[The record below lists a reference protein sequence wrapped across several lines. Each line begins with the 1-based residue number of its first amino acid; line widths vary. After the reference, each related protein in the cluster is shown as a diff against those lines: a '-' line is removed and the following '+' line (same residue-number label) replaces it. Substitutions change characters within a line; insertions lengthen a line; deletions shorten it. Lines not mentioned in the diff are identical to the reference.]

1 MSCGIGFAG
10 RDPITGESILAPVGK
25 GCQRG
30 GKVRRKKRSRKMNSN
45 KNNTYR
51 KSTKSHKKKSGKKKI
66 SKKKLDMVID
76 KLCSKMKR
84 RCTPKYKSLLK
95 KIVMKHL

>member
-30 GKVRRKKRSRKMNSN
+30 GKIQKRKRSRKLIIRITVINSEN
-45 KNNTYR
+45 LQNTI
-51 KSTKSHKKKSGKKKI
+51 KKI
-66 SKKKLDMVID
+66 WKKEN
-76 KLCSKMKR
+76 
-84 RCTPKYKSLLK
+84 
-95 KIVMKHL
+95 